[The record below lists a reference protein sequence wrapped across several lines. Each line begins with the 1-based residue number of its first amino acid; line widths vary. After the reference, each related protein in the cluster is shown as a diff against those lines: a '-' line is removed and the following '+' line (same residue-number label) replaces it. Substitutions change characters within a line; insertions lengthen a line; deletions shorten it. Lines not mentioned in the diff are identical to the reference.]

1 MKNELKTEKR
11 YPYSKPIDKLE
22 LNEAIEL
29 MIKEQKHSISTLIK
43 NKKILDDIIIN
54 ISSKLSSLVK
64 EDLFILVLGHL
75 AE

>member
-43 NKKILDDIIIN
+43 
-54 ISSKLSSLVK
+54 
-64 EDLFILVLGHL
+64 
-75 AE
+75 